1 MLAIQNKQ
9 IFSKLLVTTSSDEIA
24 SLIEKED
31 FFGPENCLWKP
42 YGGQEL
48 NARQVEG
55 QMKSS
60 SNALVEKIT
69 NSIDALLMKR
79 CYETEGVPPESDNP
93 KLPKTLLEAI
103 AKYFGSEEE
112 INKKRSEWSKQHLV
126 VLAEGDKKK
135 PTITIVDR
143 GEGQLPNRIQ
153 DTIVGLSE
161 SIKEKINFVFG
172 KYHQG
177 GSAAIRF
184 CGSKAKC
191 YQLVLARRAET
202 IAGKGKEDAWGFT
215 LVRRNYK
222 NRIAY
227 YEYCTEKD
235 GSTFSFPYDKPIKIN
250 GAEID
255 FIDGC
260 LIRLYDYYLENP
272 SNITYG
278 RSSLALDIDQK
289 LQKAPLPIFLHE
301 LRSGY
306 RGDTKYTIA
315 GLLRRIEDNKDIIN
329 DDITLPAGLGEI
341 GTRNIRCIRLKHI
354 SEAKGVESYKQ
365 QREKIFYIE
374 NGLALGYETESFLR
388 SNCQLPAL
396 APYLLCYIDMSDI
409 RVDLANIF
417 HAGREELARTED
429 YQFLKE
435 RLKKFFE
442 NEIFEKWDKEY
453 EEKSFTSAVEDNK
466 ELDKLIEKAIVDDP
480 ELKDLLGIGE
490 EIKIP
495 KGKEEEKEEYKGEDY
510 PKKFEFIGGQ
520 PKEVDKTSYAIASFR
535 TEANDN
541 LLTRKKERFLIEWTP
556 SKLFDVVLRGMNKGI
571 ISLRIDCRE
580 NIKADDEDKITFVLA
595 DQDRTRKFEQTVH
608 FKAIE
613 TPPYEGFYFPTYFE
627 PQKDILK
634 IPPKVSRKFTFVTD
648 VANDYFTR
656 DKDVGSM
663 EFEERSD
670 LQTKRFRLND
680 GILEITFYTP
690 IDKLGKRA
698 DIKLAIADAAGHRF
712 DFVIPFEIVPLEE
725 SSKLNEPK
733 RKLVRESDWPSRSG
747 PDGQWNE
754 HDIAGVDSSR
764 TQGGLIVY
772 LNVDSKS
779 LRELKKIV
787 GVDKVES
794 AQNKY
799 LADVYIYSLYLYF
812 EFKNDPD
819 KDRILSTSMRAVGK
833 ALPGMIR
840 KII

>member
-1 MLAIQNKQ
+1 MSDIQNKQ
-9 IFSKLLVTTSSDEIA
+9 IFSKLLTATSSDEIA
-24 SLIEKED
+24 SLITKED
-31 FFGPENCLWKP
+31 FFGAENCLWNP

-48 NARQVEG
+48 NVRQVEG

-69 NSIDALLMKR
+69 NSIDALLMRR
-79 CYETEGVPPESDNP
+79 CYEIEGVSPESDNP

-103 AKYFGSEEE
+103 AKYFGTEEE
-112 INKKRSEWSKQHLV
+112 ITKKRSEWSKQQLV

-143 GEGQLPNRIQ
+143 GEGQFPNRIQ

-202 IAGKGKEDAWGFT
+202 IAEKGKEDAWGFT

-250 GAEID
+250 GAEIV
-255 FIDGC
+255 FVDGC

-272 SNITYG
+272 SNIAYG
-278 RSSLALDIDQK
+278 RNSLALDIDQK
-289 LQKAPLPIFLHE
+289 LQKAPLPIYLHE

-341 GTRNIRCIRLKHI
+341 GTRNIRCIRLKHV
-354 SEAKGVESYKQ
+354 SDVKGVESYKR

-388 SNCQLPAL
+388 SDCQLPAL

-429 YQFLKE
+429 YQILKE
-435 RLKKFFE
+435 RLEKFFE
-442 NEIFEKWDKEY
+442 NEIFEKWDEEY
-453 EEKSFTSAVEDNK
+453 QEKSLTSAEEDNK
-466 ELDKLIEKAIVDDP
+466 ELDKLIEKAIIDDP

-495 KGKEEEKEEYKGEDY
+495 KGKEKEKQGYEGEDY
-510 PKKFEFIGGQ
+510 PKKFEFIGRQ
-520 PKEVDKTSYAIASFR
+520 PKEVDKTSFAIASFR
-535 TEANDN
+535 TEARDS

-556 SKLFDVVLRGMNKGI
+556 SRFFDVVLRGMNKGI
-571 ISLRIDCRE
+571 ISLRVDCRA
-580 NIKADDEDKITFVLA
+580 NIKTDDEDKITFILS
-595 DQDRTRKFEQTVH
+595 DKDKKRKFEQTVY

-627 PQKDILK
+627 PQKDSLK
-634 IPPKVSRKFTFVTD
+634 IPPKVSRKFTFATD

-656 DKDVGSM
+656 DKDVGSV
-663 EFEERSD
+663 EFEERDD
-670 LQTKRFRLND
+670 LQIKRFRLND

-690 IDKLGKRA
+690 IDTLGKRA
-698 DIKLAIADAAGHRF
+698 DIKLTIADMAGHRF
-712 DFVIPFEIVPLEE
+712 GFVIPLEIVSLEE

-733 RKLVRESDWPSRSG
+733 KNFVHENNWPSYNG

-764 TQGGLIVY
+764 TQGGLIVN
-772 LNVDSKS
+772 LNVDSKP

-787 GVDKVES
+787 GVDKIEG
-794 AQNKY
+794 AKNKY

-812 EFKNDPD
+812 ELKNDPD
-819 KDRILSTSMRAVGK
+819 KDRILNTSMRAVGK